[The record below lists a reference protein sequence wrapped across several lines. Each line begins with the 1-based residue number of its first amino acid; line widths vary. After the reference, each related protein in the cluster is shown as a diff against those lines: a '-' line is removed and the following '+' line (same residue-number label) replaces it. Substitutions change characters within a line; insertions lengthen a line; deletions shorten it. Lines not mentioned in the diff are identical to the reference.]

1 MNKMWF
7 LPLKSLPGR
16 LRNKPDTRKQLL
28 ISRVEF
34 VMGPDGCGVEE
45 LKKTDDG

>member
-16 LRNKPDTRKQLL
+16 LRNKPDTRKLL
-28 ISRVEF
+28 INRVEF

-45 LKKTDDG
+45 LKTIDDG